1 MTLRGKGGI
10 FVNLSYLPAVAVEFR
25 AKDGDPKKKPVTLY
39 RPYASVPKNQ
49 LLDAAEQRNDCGAL
63 QELGERC
70 WFGIGGME
78 QDYEAAYRYLLR
90 AAEQKVQDAE
100 YLIAEAY
107 RCGYAVERDF
117 EKYFAWL
124 DRAASHGSWLAMFAL
139 SAAYRQG
146 KEAFDGAGP
155 EADPVQCFA
164 WSIQTEKAVRAYWQ
178 FYTMPGFLDFDEI
191 LNRLMQAYMRITLQL
206 SEHYAQGYGTA
217 RDFKQALYWL
227 RRGKRFAMS
236 ATGDINLRLFDD
248 EIAAVQQKMK
258 ETAEG

>member
-1 MTLRGKGGI
+1 MKGGI
-10 FVNLSYLPAVAVEFR
+10 FMNPSYLPAVAVEFR
-25 AKDGDPKKKPVTLY
+25 AKDGDPSKRPVTLY
-39 RPYASVPKNQ
+39 RPYAAIPKDQ
-49 LLDAAEQRNDCGAL
+49 LLSAVEERGDCGAL

-78 QDYEAAYRYLLR
+78 QDYAEAYRYLLR

-107 RCGYAVERDF
+107 RCGYAVERDY
-117 EKYFAWL
+117 EKYFVWL
-124 DRAASHGSWLAMFAL
+124 DRAAQHGSWLAMFAL
-139 SAAYRQG
+139 SAAYRSG

-155 EADPVQCFA
+155 DADPVQCFA

-191 LNRLMQAYMRITLQL
+191 LNRLKEAYVRITAQL
-206 SEHYAQGYGTA
+206 SAHFAEGYGTEK
-217 RDFKQALYWL
+217 DLKQALYWL
-227 RRGKRFAMS
+227 RRGKRFAVTAS
-236 ATGDINLRLFDD
+236 GDINLRLFDD
-248 EIAAVQQKMK
+248 EIAALQQKMK